1 MPRSRLHAPGDASD
15 TGVGSVLEGPSDA
28 SITGDTINLHGSPQ
42 SSLEAS
48 TSSATFE
55 LSSSDL
61 GSPAPSEVEVLPE
74 NSSASKAPE
83 LASMACSFI
92 GLTGKLLEEDSGPAE
107 QMVGTV
113 RSF

>member
-1 MPRSRLHAPGDASD
+1 VPQPHLHAPGDAPD
-15 TGVGSVLEGPSDA
+15 TSVGSVLEGPSDA

-83 LASMACSFI
+83 LASMACVFI
-92 GLTGKLLEEDSGPAE
+92 GPTGKLLEEDSGPAE